1 MPETF
6 VVDCSVAAK
15 WMLPEPGRA
24 PALELFRRYSTGE
37 IFLLAPDLLLAEFA
51 SLMTKRTRRKMLSAG
66 QSRQAFT
73 LMERYAPRL
82 FDTRP
87 RLSRALD
94 LSLRHQ
100 LSLWDCVY
108 LVLAMEHDCPVLTSD
123 QRLFRAG
130 TARHPSL
137 QLVH

>member
-37 IFLLAPDLLLAEFA
+37 ILLLAPDLLLAEFA
-51 SLMTKRTRRKMLSAG
+51 SLLAKRKRRKMLSAE
-66 QSRQAFT
+66 QAHHAFA

-87 RLSRALD
+87 RLSMALD
-94 LSLRHQ
+94 LSLRHH

-108 LVLAMEHDCPVLTSD
+108 LALAAEYDCPALTSD

-130 TARHPSL
+130 TGRHPSL